1 MTANANGPK
10 VATNKIVSGGVPSVE
25 ILKVETATNMYPG
38 RLVKMGTNDDDIVL
52 NNDPSNNALGW
63 LGYEHTPDQYRPA
76 TISTIYVAA
85 DQVAVLSGGG
95 FYIKTLAVDTSGN
108 VISKGNV
115 LIPTATLGG
124 VKKKVIADASY
135 NLPVAVAAETVTI
148 PAAGSIAILVRSLI

>member
-1 MTANANGPK
+1 
-10 VATNKIVSGGVPSVE
+10 
-25 ILKVETATNMYPG
+25 
-38 RLVKMGTNDDDIVL
+38 
-52 NNDPSNNALGW
+52 
-63 LGYEHTPDQYRPA
+63 
-76 TISTIYVAA
+76 
-85 DQVAVLSGGG
+85 LSGGG
-95 FYIKTLAVDTSGN
+95 FYINTLAVDTSGN